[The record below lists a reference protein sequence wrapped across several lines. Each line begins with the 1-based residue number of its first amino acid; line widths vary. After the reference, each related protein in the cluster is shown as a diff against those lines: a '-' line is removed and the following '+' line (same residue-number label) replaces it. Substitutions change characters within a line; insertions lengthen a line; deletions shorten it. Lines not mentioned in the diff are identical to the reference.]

1 MPFSAMKIHMGFFV
15 FIVTLFLI
23 SFPVA
28 AQEEK
33 PPLVDTFSQ
42 ETADSTHKRFV
53 TLVFENDSI
62 GRGSD
67 QNYTNGVRLT
77 YFNMDAAFPD
87 IAHKIADSVPTFDIN
102 RTSSIYYSLGQNLYT
117 PDNIESRVLATD
129 DRPWAAFLYGSI
141 GMATLTD
148 NHIDE
153 LEATL
158 GIIGPYALGEQVQK
172 AVHKHITDSPLPK
185 GWHNQLENE
194 PGLMLSWQRRWPQF
208 FSYEKAGLIFSAQ
221 PSVGINLGNVY
232 TYAAS
237 GFSLRL
243 SPERSR
249 WSDTPLRVRPALPG
263 TGYFETHDD
272 DPFDWYLFAGIEG
285 RAMARNIFLD
295 GNTFENSHSVDKF
308 PLVGDANAG
317 IAFTFGRTRLSYT
330 LVYRSKEFEGQ
341 DRGDLFGALSL
352 SYKF

>member
-15 FIVTLFLI
+15 FIVALLLM
-23 SFPVA
+23 SFPAA

-33 PPLVDTFSQ
+33 PPLVDSFSQ
-42 ETADSTHKRFV
+42 ETTNEDQKNFV

-77 YFNMDAAFPD
+77 YFNMEAEFPE

-102 RTSSIYYSLGQNLYT
+102 STSSVYYSLGQNLYT
-117 PDNIESRVLATD
+117 PDNIESRTLSAD

-141 GMATLTD
+141 GMATLT
-148 NHIDE
+148 NSHIDE
-153 LEATL
+153 LEATI
-158 GIIGPYALGEQVQK
+158 GIVGPLALGEQVQK
-172 AVHKHITDSPLPK
+172 AVHKHVTDSPMPK
-185 GWHNQLENE
+185 GWRNQLDNE
-194 PGLMLSWQRRWPQF
+194 PGLMLSWYRRWPQY
-208 FSYEKAGLIFSAQ
+208 FSYEKAGLIFSAA

-237 GFSLRL
+237 GLSLRI
-243 SPERSR
+243 SPGSR
-249 WSDTPLRVRPALPG
+249 WTDTPLRVRPALPG

-295 GNTFENSHSVDKF
+295 GNSFGDSHNVDKF

-330 LVYRSKEFEGQ
+330 LVYRSKEFEEQG
-341 DRGDLFGALSL
+341 RGDLFGALSL